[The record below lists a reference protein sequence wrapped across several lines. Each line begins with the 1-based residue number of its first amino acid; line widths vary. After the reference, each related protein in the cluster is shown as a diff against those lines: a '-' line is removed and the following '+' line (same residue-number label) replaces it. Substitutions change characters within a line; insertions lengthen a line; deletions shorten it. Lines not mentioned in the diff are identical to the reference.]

1 MYQSNEGR
9 VKTADEIEM
18 LVKQLTP
25 ANRLRMLSSMDALL
39 YSQQMQREKTL
50 KKNA

>member
-9 VKTADEIEM
+9 VKTADEIER
-18 LVKQLTP
+18 LVKQLNST
-25 ANRLRMLSSMDALL
+25 NRLRILSSIDALL
-39 YSQQMQREKTL
+39 YSQQVQREKTL

>member
-1 MYQSNEGR
+1 
-9 VKTADEIEM
+9 M

-25 ANRLRMLSSMDALL
+25 ANRLRILSSMDALL